1 MKKTQMIFILIS
13 LSFLISCTK
22 DEMSDLD
29 GKQSQFGA
37 VGNEIHTKAGQLGIT
52 DADIYVSKLENGIS
66 TFTCSGSTS
75 NSKYIELIK
84 IIPSELFPGTI
95 EVTGNTVRA
104 TINVKIT
111 DNGSQLIFNDG
122 SKLNI
127 VKYDAKVGDKYTTKV
142 GKYTLENE
150 VIEKSTDDDYMWG
163 GMLIKIIRVRS
174 KSVIPGVSYV
184 EHVYNHKFGFVGVA
198 IHFEDGSVKYVGIEC

>member
-1 MKKTQMIFILIS
+1 MKKTQMIPLLIS
-13 LSFLISCTK
+13 MLFLISCNK
-22 DEMSDLD
+22 DEMADLN
-29 GKQSQFGA
+29 GKQSQFGE
-37 VGNEIHTKAGQLGIT
+37 VGNELLIRAGQVGIT
-52 DADIYVSKLENGIS
+52 DADVYVSKLENGIS

-84 IIPSELFPGTI
+84 MIPSELFPGTI
-95 EVTGNTVRA
+95 DITGKTVRA

-111 DNGSQLIFNDG
+111 GNGSQLIFNDG

-150 VIEKSTDDDYMWG
+150 VVEKSTEDDYMWG
-163 GMLIKIIRVRS
+163 GMYIKIIKVKS

-184 EHVYNHKFGFVGVA
+184 EHVYNHKFGFVGLS